1 MFVPL
6 LDVEVW
12 FCVAGAGDF
21 CTLSKVRKNVRV
33 FVAFPKTMVGV
44 GHLKRICKDAL
55 RLAGAVRSTRDMFTR
70 DVRRSGR

>member
-12 FCVAGAGDF
+12 FCVAGARDF

-33 FVAFPKTMVGV
+33 FVAFPKTMADV
-44 GHLKRICKDAL
+44 GHLKRICKDAF
-55 RLAGAVRSTRDMFTR
+55 RLAGTVQETF
-70 DVRRSGR
+70 